1 MHKPGDYEQYSDEE
15 LLELLRKSDGLAFSE
30 IFRRYKKVLLNYTFR
45 RIANKEEA
53 KDLIHDVF
61 VNLWEKRESTYV
73 GGELAPYLL
82 TSIKNKLLDH
92 FRRTKVSQRY
102 IENFNNYLLTNADA
116 DRLARHNELN
126 RKIENEIASLPQ
138 KMRTV
143 FELSRKKYMNRKEIA
158 TFLNIPEENVKTNL
172 RRALKHLRDTLKY
185 QINL

>member
-30 IFRRYKKVLLNYTFR
+30 IFRRYKKVLLNYTYR
-45 RIANKEEA
+45 RIADKEEA

-61 VNLWEKRESTYV
+61 VNLWEKREHIYV
-73 GGELAPYLL
+73 PGELRPFLITVVKNRILDHYKHVKISRLYTDNFNTYLL
-82 TSIKNKLLDH
+82 TH
-92 FRRTKVSQRY
+92 Y
-102 IENFNNYLLTNADA
+102 DA
-116 DRLARHNELN
+116 DHLARHNQLN
-126 RKIENEIASLPQ
+126 RQIEKEIAGLPQ
-138 KMRTV
+138 KIQTV

-158 TFLNIPEENVKTNL
+158 NYLNIPEENVKTNL